1 MRSTPTQATYQRIA
15 EAIRE
20 RWIHGPG
27 AHVGARLPTERVLQ
41 ETYGVSRDT
50 ITRALAQLKAEGVIE
65 TRRGSGAY
73 VCQSHE
79 SAASAPL
86 VGFIAPQLPYESHTT
101 HAFGLRLYQ
110 GIEHKA
116 QELGYQVLAACSHF
130 DSTHEAA
137 LITQFARLGVE
148 AVILQPV
155 QYPTPRLLQDAPRD
169 PLAVRWRELPI
180 VLCDLG
186 FESWKRPRALFDNEA
201 LAYQIT
207 EALLALGRRNI
218 AFLHSH
224 PGHLHTS
231 LQDRAEGWARALE
244 THGEGVPCAYRTF
257 PAHFPGYQHRLT
269 DADADMLVEE
279 LLALVPRPDALLAWE
294 DGTAM
299 ALIRALERR
308 GVSVPSE
315 LLVVG
320 FDNLEAGRT
329 FEPAFPTS
337 DPDWFALGEAALEQ
351 VRQQRSATTAATR
364 HLPVEILWRG
374 AL

>member
-1 MRSTPTQATYQRIA
+1 MRSTPAQTTYQRIA

-41 ETYGVSRDT
+41 ATYGVSRDT
-50 ITRALAQLKAEGVIE
+50 ITHALAQLKAEGVIE

-79 SAASAPL
+79 VASAPL
-86 VGFIAPQLPYESHTT
+86 VGFIAPQLPYENHATQ
-101 HAFGLRLYQ
+101 AFGLRLYH

-116 QELGYQVLAACSHF
+116 QQLGYQVLSACSHF
-130 DSTHEAA
+130 DSSHETA

-148 AVILQPV
+148 AIILQPV
-155 QYPTPRLLQDAPRD
+155 QYPTPRLLQDALRD
-169 PLAVRWRELPI
+169 PLATRWRELPI

-186 FESWKRPRALFDNEA
+186 FESWRRPRALFDNEA
-201 LAYQIT
+201 LAFQIT
-207 EALLALGRRNI
+207 EALLASGRRNI
-218 AFLHSH
+218 AFLHSR

-231 LQDRAEGWARALE
+231 LQDRAVGWARALE
-244 THGEGVPCAYRTF
+244 THGEGVPCAYRAF
-257 PAHFPGYQHRLT
+257 PTQFPGYQHRLT
-269 DADADMLVEE
+269 DADADALVEE
-279 LLALVPRPDALLAWE
+279 LLTLVPRPDALLAWE

-308 GVSVPSE
+308 GVAVPSE

-320 FDNLEAGRT
+320 FDNLEAGGA
-329 FEPAFPTS
+329 FEPAFPTT
-337 DPDWFALGEAALEQ
+337 DPDWFALGEAALEL
-351 VRQQRSATTAATR
+351 VSQQRSATTVATR
-364 HLPVEILWRG
+364 YLPVEILWRG
-374 AL
+374 VL